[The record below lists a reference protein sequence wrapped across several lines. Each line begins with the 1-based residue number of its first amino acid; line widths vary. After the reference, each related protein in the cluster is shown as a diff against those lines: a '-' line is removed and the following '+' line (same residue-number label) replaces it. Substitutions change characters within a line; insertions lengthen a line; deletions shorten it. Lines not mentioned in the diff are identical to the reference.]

1 MQGSALLLRW
11 GSWRWARNLW
21 GLIIYLFFL
30 PVMLPCVIPRLAIDL
45 AVRVFPGVW
54 KLLSFLRLPSGAS
67 PVAQRLKHLP
77 GIQEIWV
84 WSLGREDS
92 LEKEMATHSSTLA
105 WRIQW
110 REEPGRPRK
119 ESSDFIPTSFSLFM
133 SFIFFPTSFRRQWTA
148 FLSAWCPLPA
158 FRSCFVQLTQFS
170 NVLLMNLCDK
180 KWSPH
185 AIPPPS

>member
-1 MQGSALLLRW
+1 
-11 GSWRWARNLW
+11 
-21 GLIIYLFFL
+21 
-30 PVMLPCVIPRLAIDL
+30 MLPCVIPRLAIDL
-45 AVRVFPGVW
+45 AVRVFPGIW

-133 SFIFFPTSFRRQWTA
+133 SFIFFPTSFWKQWVLFWEPDVLCQHSEVD
-148 FLSAWCPLPA
+148 FLE
-158 FRSCFVQLTQFS
+158 FIQRS
-170 NVLLMNLCDK
+170 NVLLMNLWGR

-185 AIPPPS
+185 LIPQPS